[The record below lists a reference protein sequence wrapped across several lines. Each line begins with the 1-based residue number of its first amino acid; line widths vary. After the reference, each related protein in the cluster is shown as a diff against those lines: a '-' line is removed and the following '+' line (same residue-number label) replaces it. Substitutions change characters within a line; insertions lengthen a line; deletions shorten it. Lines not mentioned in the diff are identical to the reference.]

1 MRRNLFG
8 NEHLDIAATIT
19 TLLRPT
25 TNAVT
30 WLKRWTC
37 KEFLMIA
44 RRHLAFTAT

>member
-8 NEHLDIAATIT
+8 NEHLDIAATIL

-37 KEFLMIA
+37 TRSFDD
-44 RRHLAFTAT
+44 RS